1 MDRFIGLFNG
11 EVKRFLVV
19 LLFTSFGLVSKFPR
33 LCGFLFLRGL
43 DASFDASELE
53 SSASSSLLEEDSE
66 STGSE
71 TGASAGFKAT
81 SLAGTAGLLAN
92 SGKAWLLRGRPI
104 GFLASLVAPEAVGL
118 GGAGFLSVLLK
129 VRGPLRSLVLV
140 LGFATI
146 FATLGQS
153 VDT

>member
-1 MDRFIGLFNG
+1 MPPSWSHQRHH
-11 EVKRFLVV
+11 RC
-19 LLFTSFGLVSKFPR
+19 SKKIRDPK
-33 LCGFLFLRGL
+33 LK
-43 DASFDASELE
+43 
-53 SSASSSLLEEDSE
+53 
-66 STGSE
+66 SE
-71 TGASAGFKAT
+71 TADFKAT

-153 VDT
+153 IDT